1 MNNKI
6 YIMNAKD
13 DDNECWAKPSS
24 IYSWKYGS
32 AWRHATLAALP
43 TPTSK
48 MLERVVYVTAETWLA
63 RARSRAS
70 AATWAEARGRA
81 LWELHRSVCVRAL
94 HALAW

>member
-6 YIMNAKD
+6 YKMNANDD

-32 AWRHATLAALP
+32 ACRHATLAALP

-48 MLERVVYVTAETWLA
+48 MLERVVRATAKAWARTW
-63 RARSRAS
+63 SRAN
-70 AATWAEARGRA
+70 ARTWAYARVPA
-81 LWELHRSVCVRAL
+81 I
-94 HALAW
+94 